1 MKTFKYVLLHFL
13 LAVLFAC
20 GPQERNQN
28 ETHNQMNLRFLALGD
43 SYTIGEGVAENERW
57 PNQLQDSLS
66 QRGFQME
73 SPLIIARTGWTTG
86 ELKAGIEAAALN
98 SPDGQ
103 IAPNSKSG
111 TDGGPDAPPSPRGQE
126 GQIDPNA
133 TYSANDSTDPA
144 SPEGPFDLVSLL
156 IGVNN
161 QYRGPARG
169 FTLDGYRAEFAELLQ
184 MAIAFAGGEPGRVLV
199 VSIPDYGVTPF
210 VAPENKDRVGME
222 IDQYNAVNLEES
234 QKAGVRYAD
243 ITPISRMA
251 AGRPELIASDQL
263 HPSGVMYS
271 LWVEQII
278 PDLLPLLQAKR

>member
-1 MKTFKYVLLHFL
+1 MKTFKYILFHFL
-13 LAVLFAC
+13 LAAFFAC
-20 GPQERNQN
+20 GPQESNQN

-57 PNQLQDSLS
+57 PNQLKDSLT
-66 QRGFQME
+66 QRGLQME
-73 SPLIIARTGWTTG
+73 APLIIARTGWTTG
-86 ELKAGIEAAALN
+86 ELKAGIV
-98 SPDGQ
+98 
-103 IAPNSKSG
+103 
-111 TDGGPDAPPSPRGQE
+111 
-126 GQIDPNA
+126 
-133 TYSANDSTDPA
+133 A
-144 SPEGPFDLVSLL
+144 SDPEGPYDLVSLL

-169 FTLDGYRAEFAELLQ
+169 FTLDGYREEFAELLQ
-184 MAIAFAGGEPGRVLV
+184 MAIAFAGGDRERVLV

-210 VAPENKDRVGME
+210 VSPENKDRVGKE

-251 AGRPELIASDQL
+251 VSRPELIASDQL
-263 HPSGVMYS
+263 HPSGKMYS

-278 PDLLPLLQAKR
+278 PDIMPLLQAKKGE

>member
-1 MKTFKYVLLHFL
+1 MKTFKYILFHSL
-13 LAVLFAC
+13 LAAFFAC
-20 GPQERNQN
+20 GPQESNQN

-57 PNQLQDSLS
+57 PNQLKDSLT
-66 QRGFQME
+66 QRGLQME
-73 SPLIIARTGWTTG
+73 APLIIARTGWTTG
-86 ELKAGIEAAALN
+86 ELKAGIVAAALN
-98 SPDGQ
+98 SPGDPEGQDGQNDSDTPHSPHGKDGQ
-103 IAPNSKSG
+103 IAPNNP
-111 TDGGPDAPPSPRGQE
+111 GGPDGSER
-126 GQIDPNA
+126 
-133 TYSANDSTDPA
+133 
-144 SPEGPFDLVSLL
+144 PFDLVSLL

-161 QYRGPARG
+161 QYRGPSRG
-169 FTLDGYRAEFAELLQ
+169 FTLDGYREEFAELLQ
-184 MAIAFAGGEPGRVLV
+184 MAIALAGGDRERVLV

-210 VAPENKDRVGME
+210 VSPENKDRVGKE

-251 AGRPELIASDQL
+251 VSQPELIAPDRL

-278 PDLLPLLQAKR
+278 PVLRPVLLDGSRL